1 MTYRWTPEG
10 PVFEFES
17 PYATENRFL
26 VLRGWLLMACALSIV
41 LVLLFLGRAE
51 VDLTLLT
58 LGAVPAEPARWPHML
73 AAAALALLA
82 GFDFLQARRQRLL
95 TLTPGQPASLMPDV
109 PREGTGASPGLAG
122 LLQVLQGGHP
132 PPAALSGPFGAALR
146 RLGPHVPAAPVPL
159 HHYLRAR
166 MAHAALAAGLL
177 LILALAAVAAQS
189 LDRPAA
195 LAAGAAVLSLLAL
208 AAVARH
214 VRAPEA
220 PAFGRVVLA
229 VLLVLGLAAVVL
241 PLALAPLLPL
251 PLPEALLRLGLPAA
265 AASLLLGGLGVEL
278 AGLRA
283 ACGQLQPDRLA
294 AVTGAETTLT
304 LQAEPE
310 PLLREVDLEL
320 HRRWTEGIPNRRYA
334 WQAQPLGR
342 GAGEGVFSATVVEES
357 QPLAPRS
364 ATSAGTGR
372 DGVLLL
378 SALGLVFSAAG
389 ALLWTGLAVAQMRG
403 LTSSWAAGPL
413 GLIALMLGLYA
424 LRIAHLLWSRVELES
439 VITWLDLK
447 GDYVRPPQD
456 AGPAGQGGAR
466 PPPRMAALKVQA
478 RVALARSVFYAAA
491 PYRLG
496 SRVLVHV
503 VGDPKASAGWIGILT
518 DQARALSAAADTV
531 RQPAAATAAAAPRP
545 AAREPRAREAA
556 AAPRQPARFCSACG
570 TPVLQGARFCQHCGT
585 VLTAE

>member
-10 PVFEFES
+10 PVFEFAS

-26 VLRGWLLMACALSIV
+26 VMRGALFTTCALSIV
-41 LVLLFLGRAE
+41 LVLLVLIPPVA
-51 VDLTLLT
+51 DLTT
-58 LGAVPAEPARWPHML
+58 LSLEALPSEPARWPHML
-73 AAAALALLA
+73 AALALGLLA

-95 TLTPGQPASLMPDV
+95 TLVPGQPASLLPEV
-109 PREGTGASPGLAG
+109 PREGTGASPGLPG
-122 LLQVLQGGHP
+122 LLQVLQGGP
-132 PPAALSGPFGAALR
+132 PPAAAMSGPFGAALR

-177 LILALAAVAAQS
+177 LILALAVGVERHLAQ
-189 LDRPAA
+189 PTA
-195 LAAGAAVLSLLAL
+195 LAASAALLSLLAM

-214 VRAPEA
+214 VLAPEA
-220 PAFGRVVLA
+220 PAFGRVLLA
-229 VLLVLGLAAVVL
+229 VLLGLGLLAGVL
-241 PLALAPLLPL
+241 PLTLAPGV

-265 AASLLLGGLGVEL
+265 SAALLLGGLVVEL
-278 AGLRA
+278 VGLRA

-294 AVTGAETTLT
+294 ALAGAEATLT

-334 WQAQPLGR
+334 WQAPPLGR
-342 GAGEGVFSATVVEES
+342 SAREGVFAATLVEES

-364 ATSAGTGR
+364 ATSPGPGHG
-372 DGVLLL
+372 GVLAL
-378 SALGLVFSAAG
+378 SALGLAFSAAG
-389 ALLWTGLAVAQMRG
+389 ALLWVGLAVAQMRG

-413 GLIALMLGLYA
+413 GLMGLMLGLYV

-439 VITWLDLK
+439 VITWLELK
-447 GDYVRPPQD
+447 GDFVRPAQA
-456 AGPAGQGGAR
+456 AGLAAHGGAR
-466 PPPRMAALKVQA
+466 PPPRMAALQVQA

-503 VGDPKASAGWIGILT
+503 VGDPQASAGWIGTLT
-518 DQARALSAAADTV
+518 EQVRALSAAAEVV
-531 RQPAAATAAAAPRP
+531 RPAAVAPTARAAGREPAAAPTPRKT
-545 AAREPRAREAA
+545 
-556 AAPRQPARFCSACG
+556 ARFCAACG

-585 VLTAE
+585 VLAAE